1 MEDPDAGFIL
11 AMVAFPLLERYLR
24 RESGSVPKQ
33 KLFQDAVL
41 KFLPELKTARQ
52 AKEFW
57 ESYRHGLLHNVMLN
71 GVEDWLSHET
81 AIIEKRPKGFL
92 MNPVLFAERVLERI
106 RGDFETF
113 AKDPGLPEVKSV
125 PRSAPLGPLMGVGI
139 TIPSV
144 IGTAGRR

>member
-1 MEDPDAGFIL
+1 
-11 AMVAFPLLERYLR
+11 
-24 RESGSVPKQ
+24 
-33 KLFQDAVL
+33 
-41 KFLPELKTARQ
+41 
-52 AKEFW
+52 
-57 ESYRHGLLHNVMLN
+57 
-71 GVEDWLSHET
+71 
-81 AIIEKRPKGFL
+81 
-92 MNPVLFAERVLERI
+92 VLERI

>member
-1 MEDPDAGFIL
+1 MSDQSKDRKYFEAWFGTPLTALMEDPDAGFIV

-24 RESGSVPKQ
+24 RESGSAPNQ

-57 ESYRHGLLHNVMLN
+57 ESYRHRLLHNVMLN

-81 AIIEKRPKGFL
+81 AIIEKRPK
-92 MNPVLFAERVLERI
+92 RVSDESGVVCRAGVDLTRF
-106 RGDFETF
+106 GGQFVVSLSDS
-113 AKDPGLPEVKSV
+113 LPSSNV
-125 PRSAPLGPLMGVGI
+125 
-139 TIPSV
+139 
-144 IGTAGRR
+144 